1 MALPLTPQGTL
12 SLDPAKD
19 LRPSRIPSCGLACLF
34 LIWSARM
41 RTAKKDLGIFLRF
54 LLRLSPNYDII
65 YFGKLQGLQEF
76 LRAFLSVFRSL
87 HTYTSLYRPMHVVCA
102 FVDKRWM
109 SFTGFPKSPEKTHFR
124 SSTAKLST
132 GCGSCGKVLADRDG
146 SSAFGARPPPN
157 MQRMQTRQAG
167 IPGVKLEYFPKD
179 EGRPHA
185 CGWKHPL
192 FHMLSFAPKP
202 GKSLVRPR
210 FPQHP
215 HPLYLRRYI

>member
-1 MALPLTPQGTL
+1 
-12 SLDPAKD
+12 
-19 LRPSRIPSCGLACLF
+19 
-34 LIWSARM
+34 M
-41 RTAKKDLGIFLRF
+41 RTAEKVLGIFLHF

-76 LRAFLSVFRSL
+76 LRAFLSIFPLIAYIYIAIQAYACGMRF
-87 HTYTSLYRPMHVVCA
+87 CGQA
-102 FVDKRWM
+102 VDE
-109 SFTGFPKSPEKTHFR
+109 FHGIPKKPGKTHFR

-192 FHMLSFAPKP
+192 FHMLSFAKKP